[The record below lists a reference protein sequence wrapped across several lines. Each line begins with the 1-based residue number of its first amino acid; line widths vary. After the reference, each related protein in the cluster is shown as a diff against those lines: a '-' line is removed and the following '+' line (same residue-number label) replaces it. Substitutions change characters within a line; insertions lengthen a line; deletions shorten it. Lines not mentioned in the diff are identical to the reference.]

1 MTKITFEIKRA
12 HPRFAISAEAEAIF
26 QDGTSVDAQILEIS
40 SRGCYID
47 TIKPIPVG
55 TDLQLRFSDGLR
67 TCELQGKVIYTHP
80 GYGMAISG
88 MGVAF
93 EKMVD
98 ERRLSFESLLR
109 DLANKQTQAS
119 PS

>member
-1 MTKITFEIKRA
+1 
-12 HPRFAISAEAEAIF
+12 
-26 QDGTSVDAQILEIS
+26 
-40 SRGCYID
+40 
-47 TIKPIPVG
+47 
-55 TDLQLRFSDGLR
+55 
-67 TCELQGKVIYTHP
+67 LQGKVIYTHP

-93 EKMVD
+93 ENMVE

-109 DLANKQTQAS
+109 DLAGKQTQAS